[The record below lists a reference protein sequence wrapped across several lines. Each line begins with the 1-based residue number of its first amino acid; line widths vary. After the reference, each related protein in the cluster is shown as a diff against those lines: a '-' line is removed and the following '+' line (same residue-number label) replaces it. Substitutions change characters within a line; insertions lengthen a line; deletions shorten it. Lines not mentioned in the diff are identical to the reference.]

1 MIKNKKSVDTKTQR
15 NLTIDIMRIV
25 LAILVVYL
33 HIDNYL
39 YIRCGMSP
47 IATAVDNYIIVL
59 ARLAVPMFFAISGY
73 YFYKKKQSDEDR
85 SAIKNIKHLFLIL
98 MGGCILYLVGSI
110 ALNGVGETVQPIT
123 SRNLFLFAFF
133 NRTAIVANSGILWF
147 ILALISCYIVFLI
160 FPRLFQKKYLYVLAG
175 VLWYLAICKNSV
187 YGGIVMDKWSAY
199 VQQSYVCLG
208 LPYFT
213 LGYLIHAYWNK
224 IKQIATNEQL
234 IKILILAI
242 VLYLSEQTI
251 FIVNHKF
258 NATAIENPITLPLL
272 IASILIMTIQHP
284 GKSTPKLSAIAVNY
298 SLYIYVTHFLVTIV
312 LSRILYGDDVPS
324 KIRYWKGLIC
334 WVAVIAI
341 CVILS
346 FIYTQLKKQ
355 VIRLFAKHNVSLAIT
370 SSSPPMKS

>member
-1 MIKNKKSVDTKTQR
+1 MTRSKKSADTKTQR

-39 YIRCGMSP
+39 YIRSGMSP

-147 ILALISCYIVFLI
+147 ILALILCYIIYLI
-160 FPRLFQKKYLYVLAG
+160 FPRFFQKKYLYVLAG

-213 LGYLIHAYWNK
+213 LGYFIHAYWNK
-224 IKQIATNEQL
+224 IKQIVANEQL

-242 VLYLSEQTI
+242 ALYLSEQTI

-272 IASILIMTIQHP
+272 IASILIMAIQHP
-284 GKSTPKLSAIAVNY
+284 GKSAPKLSAIAVNY
-298 SLYIYVTHFLVTIV
+298 SLYIYVTHFLVTMV

-324 KIRYWKGLIC
+324 KIRYWKGLVC
-334 WVAVIAI
+334 WFVVVAI
-341 CVILS
+341 CAILS

-355 VIRLFAKHNVSLAIT
+355 FTNLFARHNKTPTIAGPVDQ
-370 SSSPPMKS
+370 